1 VLRARIIPVLL
12 VRDGAL
18 VKTRAFGKHAYIG
31 DPLNAVRI
39 FNDLRAD
46 ELVFFDVLATP
57 QRRGI
62 SVELVKAIGEE
73 AQMPFAVGGGIRS
86 LSQIHALLS
95 AGAEKVVIGTH
106 AVEEPGFV
114 GEAARHFGSSTIVVC
129 IDVKKTWLGQE
140 RAWTMRGTKRSDLD
154 PEAFARLMEQQGAG
168 EVIVQSVERDGAMAG
183 YDLDLLRRISSAV
196 TIPVIAL
203 GGAGSLDHMRQAFH
217 EAHASAL
224 AAGSLFVFQGQQRG
238 VLINYPDRSERALT

>member
-1 VLRARIIPVLL
+1 MLRPRIIPVLL

-31 DPLNAVRI
+31 DPLNAVHI

-46 ELVFFDVLATP
+46 ELVFFDVLASP
-57 QRRGI
+57 QRRCI

-73 AQMPFAVGGGIRS
+73 AQMPFAVGGGIRT
-86 LSQIHALLS
+86 LEQIRALLG

-129 IDVKKTWLGQE
+129 IDVKKTWLGKE
-140 RAWTMRGTKRSDLD
+140 RTWTMRGTKSSVYE
-154 PEAFARLMEQQGAG
+154 PEAFARLMEQEGAG
-168 EVIVQSVERDGAMAG
+168 EVIVQSIERDGAMAG
-183 YDLDLLRRISSAV
+183 YDLDLVGRISRAV

-203 GGAGSLDHMRQAFH
+203 GGAGNLQHMRQAFH
-217 EAHASAL
+217 EAKASAL
-224 AAGSLFVFQGQQRG
+224 AAGSLFVFQGPQRG
-238 VLINYPDRSERALT
+238 VLINYPERPERAFT